1 MTKKELINKIAEKTD
16 LTKVN
21 ASKALNSMLKA
32 IMDTNKNGRMVTLIG
47 FGTFKVAK
55 RKARKGRNPMT
66 GEIINIP
73 DARVPR
79 FIAGKEFREAVK
91 NITK

>member
-32 IMDTNKNGRMVTLIG
+32 YL
-47 FGTFKVAK
+47 
-55 RKARKGRNPMT
+55 RK
-66 GEIINIP
+66 
-73 DARVPR
+73 
-79 FIAGKEFREAVK
+79 
-91 NITK
+91 